1 MPNTTLNHLQE
12 LLTCTEKRMQ
22 LSTGSLVQSSRTCAS
37 HHSATLREQR
47 NKWILLPEPEG
58 GVALVWPVPR
68 IFEEANQDMTSTK
81 CIPDSLVL
89 LWVPD
94 ADQVRVMLPAVQ
106 LCTGPSHH
114 LSNQDISVSTL
125 LVTWKKTFI
134 LCLHQMHFI
143 DDIFKMYKR
152 DGF

>member
-1 MPNTTLNHLQE
+1 MPNTTLNQLQE

-68 IFEEANQDMTSTK
+68 IFEEANQDMTSSATNY
-81 CIPDSLVL
+81 IPESLVL

-94 ADQVRVMLPAVQ
+94 ADQVRVMLPAVHLRTRPAQ
-106 LCTGPSHH
+106 H
-114 LSNQDISVSTL
+114 LSNHDILPPPL
-125 LVTWKKTFI
+125 LVTWKKHSFF
-134 LCLHQMHFI
+134 CLHQMHFI
-143 DDIFKMYKR
+143 NYTLNNV
-152 DGF
+152 